1 MERSLHDQ
9 VALVTGASRGIGLA
23 IARRFVRAGARVVLS
38 SRSEENLAAAM
49 STFEDDNRD
58 RVHAVVA
65 HVGSPPDAT
74 RVVRATIERFGALD
88 VLVNN
93 AGTNP
98 YFGPLVDIDAGRL
111 LKTYEVNQAS
121 VVTHTAAA
129 WHAWMRDHGGV
140 ILNIASIGGM
150 GPEPGIGWYN
160 VTKAA
165 VIHLTKQFA
174 FELAPGVRV
183 NAIAPGLVR
192 TELARGLWQDHEAQV
207 VTHIPLRRLGEPD
220 DIASVALM
228 LVSDA
233 GSWITGQTIV
243 VDGGTVNQ
251 PSGGVS

>member
-1 MERSLHDQ
+1 
-9 VALVTGASRGIGLA
+9 
-23 IARRFVRAGARVVLS
+23 
-38 SRSEENLAAAM
+38 
-49 STFEDDNRD
+49 
-58 RVHAVVA
+58 
-65 HVGSPPDAT
+65 
-74 RVVRATIERFGALD
+74 
-88 VLVNN
+88 
-93 AGTNP
+93 
-98 YFGPLVDIDAGRL
+98 
-111 LKTYEVNQAS
+111 
-121 VVTHTAAA
+121 
-129 WHAWMRDHGGV
+129 MRDHGGV